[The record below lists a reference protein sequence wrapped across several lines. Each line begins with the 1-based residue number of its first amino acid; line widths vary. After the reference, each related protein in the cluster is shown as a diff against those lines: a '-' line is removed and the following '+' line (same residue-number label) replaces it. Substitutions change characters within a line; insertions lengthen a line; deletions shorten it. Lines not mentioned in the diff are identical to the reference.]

1 MKKLI
6 FIFCLFFSI
15 QFVFA
20 QSKSDT
26 VYKEYLH
33 GNGQIASKGYLING
47 KPEWLWK
54 SYHMSGVRRSIGKWK
69 NGKLD
74 STWIFFSHTG
84 DTSKKIN
91 YLQGK
96 KNGYAFEYYS
106 ASDKGELTLKTKE
119 LYVNDKRTGKSYHY
133 YRNGKV
139 KKIIPFIDDVK
150 NGLAFE
156 FDVDSNIIVVTRY
169 RNNEIILHEEINR
182 YDKQG
187 KKTGIWKVFYPN
199 GTIKEEKEYIN
210 GQLNGVFKIYNKD
223 GFLINALQ
231 YENGELIEKTDDFTT
246 DIDVREKFDKN
257 ENLIFQGTYFNQK
270 PIGVHRYFDK
280 KGNVIQSK
288 TYDAYHQLISEGIVQ
303 LDGKKQGTWIDY
315 YPDGNIKAKGYYQ
328 NGIKS
333 GKWIFY
339 FPNGNIEQTGTYTNG
354 KLSGHWKWYFK
365 NGQLRKEEF
374 YIYGLPD
381 GESVEYSDS
390 GTVIAK
396 GNYIQ
401 GEKEGT
407 WNYDIGDQTETG
419 KYVMGLKD
427 GKWFR
432 YYKSNHELANEGI
445 FLQGSLDGKQVYY
458 HPNGNIKEIQYFET
472 GKKIRSWAKYDEK
485 GELFLVVQYKQNKIY
500 KINGVKIDF
509 TNNNDQ

>member
-1 MKKLI
+1 
-6 FIFCLFFSI
+6 
-15 QFVFA
+15 
-20 QSKSDT
+20 
-26 VYKEYLH
+26 
-33 GNGQIASKGYLING
+33 
-47 KPEWLWK
+47 
-54 SYHMSGVRRSIGKWK
+54 
-69 NGKLD
+69 
-74 STWIFFSHTG
+74 
-84 DTSKKIN
+84 
-91 YLQGK
+91 
-96 KNGYAFEYYS
+96 
-106 ASDKGELTLKTKE
+106 
-119 LYVNDKRTGKSYHY
+119 
-133 YRNGKV
+133 
-139 KKIIPFIDDVK
+139 
-150 NGLAFE
+150 
-156 FDVDSNIIVVTRY
+156 
-169 RNNEIILHEEINR
+169 
-182 YDKQG
+182 
-187 KKTGIWKVFYPN
+187 
-199 GTIKEEKEYIN
+199 
-210 GQLNGVFKIYNKD
+210 QLNGVFKIYNKD

-354 KLSGHWKWYFK
+354 KLSGRWKWYFK

-472 GKKIRSWAKYDEK
+472 GKKIRYWAKYDEK